1 MITYDLVHFKRVVEL
16 FELLKKRKHVSIE
29 PYGKRD
35 ELYKELDEL
44 QIPFLIESGQGLWL
58 VSKGEDTRES
68 RRWISFSPV
77 SIGIS
82 AGADAASIPQKE
94 LQVPM
99 SKLLE
104 RCAEERDMSEQWKS
118 ITTASNAAEH
128 AAKAIAL
135 LELAEVADCG
145 SVGGFGKGQKY
156 SNQFE
161 DRLNWLLNKYGVIL

>member
-1 MITYDLVHFKRVVEL
+1 MITYDLVHFKRVAEL
-16 FELLKKRKHVSIE
+16 FELLKERKHVSIE

-44 QIPFLIESGQGLWL
+44 QTPFLIESGQGLWL
-58 VSKGEDTRES
+58 AVGRHRMS

-104 RCAEERDMSEQWKS
+104 RCAEERDMSKQWKS